1 MERAVLSAS
10 PFVRAPDGDP
20 PPDPD
25 EPPWRASATCPVE
38 PRSHPF
44 RVLLA
49 EDDGEMRNIV
59 REALRG
65 DGYDVVEAE
74 HGGRMLVEVAARLK
88 ANVDSDSLD
97 LIVSDIRMP
106 VCTGLQIVAALR
118 EAHWRTPVILMT
130 AFGDEATRRHA
141 ESLAVVLFEK
151 PFDID
156 DLRTAAA
163 NLLPRDRPPGT

>member
-1 MERAVLSAS
+1 MMNL
-10 PFVRAPDGDP
+10 
-20 PPDPD
+20 
-25 EPPWRASATCPVE
+25 
-38 PRSHPF
+38 
-44 RVLLA
+44 
-49 EDDGEMRNIV
+49 V

-65 DGYDVVEAE
+65 DGYDVVEAD

-88 ANVDSDSLD
+88 ATPDGDSLD

-106 VCTGLQIVAALR
+106 ICTGLQIVATLR
-118 EAHWRTPVILMT
+118 EVHCRTPVILMT

-141 ESLAVVLFEK
+141 ESLAAILFEK

-163 NLLPRDRPPGT
+163 NLLPRDRPPRQ